1 VSLPSQRSSVR
12 VRYAETDQMGVVY
25 HSNYFV
31 WFEVGRTDLLRQFGM
46 TYREL
51 EAQGLG
57 LPVIEAHCDF
67 RQPAR
72 YDDELEVATTGGV
85 LSPARLRFDYTIRRT
100 TDNLLLATGYTV
112 HAAIDPLGRP
122 RRVPPDVAA
131 WLTSSTEA
139 SS

>member
-1 VSLPSQRSSVR
+1 
-12 VRYAETDQMGVVY
+12 MGVVY

-112 HAAIDPLGRP
+112 HAAVDPSGRP
-122 RRVPPDVAA
+122 RRVPPDVTA